1 MENKLESE
9 LDDALEWQQRVSLA
23 KFKWTNA
30 RVLLIHSCTQ
40 MAFGIKRWKEL
51 EQIDLGNTRMRY
63 FAAAEARN
71 NFIAAGQNVQ
81 SARVYLGK
89 VQFPYCSTSES
100 NEIFFIFRQIFK
112 FTSIFLGNISWNFQK
127 FARRYPEI
135 HFSSICFE
143 KFPRKFRKNDFREK
157 FSSSPNCFGNLENF
171 RGNFQSL
178 AVLLEIS
185 ANTS

>member
-30 RVLLIHSCTQ
+30 RVLLVHACTQ

-100 NEIFFIFRQIFK
+100 NQFFF
-112 FTSIFLGNISWNFQK
+112 
-127 FARRYPEI
+127 
-135 HFSSICFE
+135 
-143 KFPRKFRKNDFREK
+143 
-157 FSSSPNCFGNLENF
+157 
-171 RGNFQSL
+171 
-178 AVLLEIS
+178 
-185 ANTS
+185 